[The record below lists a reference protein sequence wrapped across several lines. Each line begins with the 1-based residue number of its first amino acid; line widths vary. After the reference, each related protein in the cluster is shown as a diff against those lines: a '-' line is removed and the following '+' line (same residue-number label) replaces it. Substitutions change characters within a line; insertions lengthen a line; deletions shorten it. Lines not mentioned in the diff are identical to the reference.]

1 MGPCVPGEREG
12 DLTQQRV
19 ADRGERERENERGA
33 RERIG
38 RRVAEKEREALQ
50 RVWPSDPPLPFSL
63 FLSLVLPYPLP
74 SSSSFHLPTVSLSS
88 VVYPKPR
95 PSSLL
100 ENLERRFRLSSR
112 ARPLDGSF
120 RRFLSRFLPLASPLV
135 QRGKFSWETKSF
147 SLWNVTGLRLSTLG
161 PGLGTVSFA
170 WERNGPET
178 ASVDG
183 GGRVT
188 DMSQT
193 WLEKWGNEWVDS
205 RSVFYVCNRWGIEGG
220 RFVSIFHLFGR
231 WIGGLWNR

>member
-1 MGPCVPGEREG
+1 MNEARGRESEG
-12 DLTQQRV
+12 GWQRK
-19 ADRGERERENERGA
+19 RGKHCNA
-33 RERIG
+33 
-38 RRVAEKEREALQ
+38 
-50 RVWPSDPPLPFSL
+50 SDPVTLPC
-63 FLSLVLPYPLP
+63 LSLSFSPSSYPTLYPLP
-74 SSSSFHLPTVSLSS
+74 PVSIYRPSLFPPSCILNSTLFFPSRKSRTQISSFLPSPATW
-88 VVYPKPR
+88 
-95 PSSLL
+95 
-100 ENLERRFRLSSR
+100 
-112 ARPLDGSF
+112 
-120 RRFLSRFLPLASPLV
+120 RFLSPVPLSFSSTRVSTCPERKIFLGNKVVLS
-135 QRGKFSWETKSF
+135 